1 MVKKDNI
8 DIETLQ
14 KQLHELEIR
23 INNIE
28 KNQGKIKNNKKSNNV
43 TKRTP
48 SAYILYSNDIRA
60 KITKEVKN
68 NKDND
73 KLNGKEINNLIM
85 KKIGES
91 WSNIDDEGKHKWEIK
106 AKKLKSEHIEE

>member
-1 MVKKDNI
+1 MVKKDSV

-28 KNQGKIKNNKKSNNV
+28 KNNKKSNNV

-48 SAYILYSNDIRA
+48 SAYILYSNDIRP

-85 KKIGES
+85 KKIGEN
-91 WSNIDDEGKHKWEIK
+91 WSNADEKEKHKWEIK